1 MPLGPVGIS
10 LLVSAINGLF
20 GIGSTIAQNAYNSP
34 LAQRR
39 RLRKAGL
46 PLSYMYRGNVNQQS
60 QAPQLSIDPQIG
72 FRQKELG
79 IQQQLADAQVPKIK
93 EETRKLDISNDIQ
106 EGIRK
111 WLLEK
116 GKKRPSAL
124 GPSGSNQEINLEAE
138 QAAKVADSFI
148 KEHEQRLKQIQR
160 IVENTLLSEGV
171 QPEERRQALKRVKQ
185 MIINLGKQAGLM
197 EQLGDIREFE
207 AWLNSTITE
216 NIDSLPKW
224 AQAIT
229 ATILKLSTFT
239 K

>member
-1 MPLGPVGIS
+1 MGPVGLS
-10 LLVSAINGLF
+10 LLISAINGIF
-20 GIGSTIAQNAYNSP
+20 GIGSTIAQNQYNSP

-72 FRQKELG
+72 FKQRELANQTKLVG
-79 IQQQLADAQVPKIK
+79 AQVPKLE
-93 EETRKLDISNDIQ
+93 EETEKLSIANDIQ
-106 EGIRK
+106 EGIRN
-111 WLLEK
+111 WLMSK
-116 GKKRPSAL
+116 GKQRPSAL
-124 GPSGSNQEINLEAE
+124 GPSGSNQEINLEIE
-138 QAAKVADSFI
+138 QAAKLAEAFT
-148 KEHEQRLKQIQR
+148 KQHEERLKQIQR

-171 QPEERRQALKRVKQ
+171 QPEERRQGLLRVKQ
-185 MIINLGKQAGLM
+185 MIVNLGKQAGLM
-197 EQLGDIREFE
+197 GQLSEIRDFE
-207 AWLNSTITE
+207 AWLNGTVTE

-229 ATILKLSTFT
+229 AVILKLSTYY